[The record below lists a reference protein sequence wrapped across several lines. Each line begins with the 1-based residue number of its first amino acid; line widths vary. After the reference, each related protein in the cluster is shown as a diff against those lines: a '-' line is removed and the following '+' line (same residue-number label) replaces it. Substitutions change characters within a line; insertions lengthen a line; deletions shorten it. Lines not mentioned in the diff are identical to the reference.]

1 MSAYGESVAGTT
13 NCAFGRPPAV
23 TTPSK
28 GRPGGRMS
36 GLRNP
41 SDTYTTSHQES
52 HHGPA
57 ETPSRQHHSNGGP
70 SVRVEKPISPH
81 PFNAPDGNSA
91 PPRRI
96 VAPPPPSPQ
105 SLLADPLPHPFP
117 PPSLTP
123 SKIPGFSPLGPP
135 GRG

>member
-1 MSAYGESVAGTT
+1 MYKRPKREKKFPFLVFMWVKEKFVGVPKT
-13 NCAFGRPPAV
+13 CAFGGPPAV

-57 ETPSRQHHSNGGP
+57 EMPSRQHHSNGGP
-70 SVRVEKPISPH
+70 SVRVEEPVSRYPC
-81 PFNAPDGNSA
+81 NAPDGNSA
-91 PPRRI
+91 LPRRS
-96 VAPPPPSPQ
+96 VDRPQ
-105 SLLADPLPHPFP
+105 RSRESVLADRVPHALLH
-117 PPSLTP
+117 PS
-123 SKIPGFSPLGPP
+123 
-135 GRG
+135 

>member
-1 MSAYGESVAGTT
+1 MSAYRESVAGTT

-70 SVRVEKPISPH
+70 SVSVEEPVSRYTY
-81 PFNAPDGNSA
+81 NAPYGHSA
-91 PPRRI
+91 LTRRL
-96 VAPPPPSPQ
+96 VDRP
-105 SLLADPLPHPFP
+105 
-117 PPSLTP
+117 
-123 SKIPGFSPLGPP
+123 
-135 GRG
+135 

>member
-1 MSAYGESVAGTT
+1 MSAYRESVAGTT

-70 SVRVEKPISPH
+70 SVRVEEPVSRYPC
-81 PFNAPDGNSA
+81 NAPDGNSA
-91 PPRRI
+91 LPRRS
-96 VAPPPPSPQ
+96 VDRPQ
-105 SLLADPLPHPFP
+105 RSRESVLADRVPHTLLH
-117 PPSLTP
+117 PSV
-123 SKIPGFSPLGPP
+123 SPAK
-135 GRG
+135 